1 MIKEISLGLGLASL
15 IFLLFQGINITPV
28 IVFGALGYMLFKILE
43 RQGGVNTFSMGRKD
57 NFTPI
62 DFHSIGGQEMA
73 KKELKEAL
81 EFIKEAE
88 RVQTMGIRPM
98 KGILLTGPPGTGKTL
113 MARAAAGYTDSI
125 FISTSGSEFIEMYAG
140 VGAKRVRKIFKE
152 AREKANQQKKESAI
166 IFIDELEVL
175 GSKRGQTSSHLEY
188 DQTINQL
195 LVEMDGL
202 AVDDN
207 PKLLIIATTN
217 RIDLLDEAILRPGRF
232 DRIVEVNLP
241 DLQGR
246 LEILKI
252 HCKNKPLAADVD
264 LNRIARETFRFSG
277 AHLES
282 LTNEAAILAMREGEE
297 KISHH
302 HFHEAIEKVM
312 LGEKMDRKPGKD
324 EIRRIAIHE
333 TGHGIVSE
341 SLLPNSVSSI
351 TITSRG
357 RAMGY
362 IRHNPR
368 EDYFLETQ
376 EYLED
381 QISIC
386 VAGAV
391 AEELLL
397 KHHSTGAE
405 NDIQQ
410 ATALAKKMIYSGM
423 SRLGI
428 ISKEDLPKRILH
440 RTISSI
446 IERQKIQARELL
458 EEKMEILKSAVKI
471 LLEKESLRGKE
482 LRKLLF
488 PEKIA

>member
-15 IFLLFQGINITPV
+15 IFLIVQGINITPV
-28 IVFGALGYMLFKILE
+28 IVLGVLGYMLFKLLE
-43 RQGGVNTFSMGRKD
+43 KQGGVNTFSMGRKD
-57 NFTPI
+57 RFPSL
-62 DFHSIGGQEMA
+62 DFQDIGGQETA

-81 EFIKEAE
+81 DFIKEIE
-88 RVQTMGIRPM
+88 QVKSMGIRPM

-113 MARAAAGYTDSI
+113 MARAAAGYTDST

-152 AREKANQQKKESAI
+152 ARDKAIQQKKTSAI

-202 AVDDN
+202 AVDDD
-207 PKLLIIATTN
+207 LRILIMATTN
-217 RIDLLDEAILRPGRF
+217 RIDLLDEALLRPGRF
-232 DRIVEVNLP
+232 DRIVEVDLP
-241 DLQGR
+241 DFEGR
-246 LEILKI
+246 LEIIKI
-252 HCKNKPLAADVD
+252 HCQNKPLAEDVD
-264 LNRIARETFRFSG
+264 LNSIAKETFRFSG

-282 LTNEAAILAMREGEE
+282 LTNEAAILAMRDEE
-297 KISHH
+297 KRIHQRH
-302 HFHEAIEKVM
+302 LQEAVEKVM
-312 LGEKMDRKPGKD
+312 LGEKIDRKPSKD
-324 EIRRIAIHE
+324 EIQRIAIHE
-333 TGHGIVSE
+333 TGHGIISE
-341 SLLPNSVSSI
+341 SLLPNSVSNI

-362 IRHNPR
+362 IRHNPQ

-397 KHHSTGAE
+397 KQHSTGAE
-405 NDIQQ
+405 GDIQQ
-410 ATALAKKMIYSGM
+410 ATAIAKRMIYSGM

-428 ISKEDLPKRILH
+428 VSKEDLPKRLLH
-440 RTISSI
+440 RTMSSI
-446 IERQKIQARELL
+446 IEKQKVRVRGLL
-458 EEKMEILKSAVKI
+458 EEKMEIVKSAVRI
-471 LLEKESLRGKE
+471 LLEKESLPGKE
-482 LRKLLF
+482 LRNLLH